1 MKTRTMKLVSFL
13 ITLLLSTNL
22 YSYDPVEYFDSVPSS
37 KDSNYKDKNNYYNND
52 RRDRDRNSD
61 SNYDRRD
68 SDRDRNSDYNSNY
81 DRRDKNSDYD
91 RYDRRDSDYNNYN
104 RNDRRDSDYNNYDR
118 NDRRDYHNDYDRNDR
133 RDYHDDYYR
142 KERNKEKTIW
152 EEVSKEDTIDS
163 YKAFLKTFPNST
175 YANLAKYKIEK
186 LTSYGSVDA
195 KVLETYKNI
204 PYWVTNGELEDKS
217 EQAAVISIDLDRD
230 NQIQSL
236 REAEKQAR
244 DVLSRNYYLL
254 STDIIKT
261 NFFILDKRIYALA
274 YVANNKKAE
283 RNKHS
288 FK

>member
-1 MKTRTMKLVSFL
+1 MKTRTIKLVSFL
-13 ITLLLSTNL
+13 ITLLLGTNL
-22 YSYDPVEYFDSVPSS
+22 YSYDPVEYFDSIPSS
-37 KDSNYKDKNNYYNND
+37 KDSNYRDKNNYYNKD
-52 RRDRDRNSD
+52 KRDRESD

-68 SDRDRNSDYNSNY
+68 RDRDSNY
-81 DRRDKNSDYD
+81 DRRDRDKDSDYD
-91 RYDRRDSDYNNYN
+91 RRDRDRDYYDRRDRGYD
-104 RNDRRDSDYNNYDR
+104 NDRR
-118 NDRRDYHNDYDRNDR
+118 
-133 RDYHDDYYR
+133 
-142 KERNKEKTIW
+142 ERNKEKTIW

-175 YANLAKYKIEK
+175 YSNLAKYKIEK

-204 PYWVTNGELEDKS
+204 PYWVTNGELEDKT

-236 REAEKQAR
+236 REAERQAK
-244 DVLSRNYYLL
+244 DVLSRNHYLL

-261 NFFILDKRIYALA
+261 NFFILDKKIYALA

-283 RNKHS
+283 RNRNSLK
-288 FK
+288 